1 MQNEL
6 QQWISISGRLLGSLF
21 YYAPGDD
28 NVQSALH
35 FFQQENWENEWGEL
49 TK

>member
-21 YYAPGDD
+21 YYEPNNE

-35 FFQQENWENEWGEL
+35 FFQQE
-49 TK
+49 